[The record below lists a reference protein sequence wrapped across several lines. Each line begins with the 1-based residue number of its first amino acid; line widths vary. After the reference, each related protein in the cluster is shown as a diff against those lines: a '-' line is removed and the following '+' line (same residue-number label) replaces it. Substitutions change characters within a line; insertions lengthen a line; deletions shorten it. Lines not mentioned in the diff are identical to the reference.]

1 MGLFKETFH
10 WKSLATW
17 PIGVIS
23 IMLALA
29 AGLRVNERYPAAS
42 FMFGLAGVAMV
53 IRVVHMAAT
62 SEHSKANKWTFGIIC
77 CLAIVGIDSVFIW
90 DTLLQPQRS
99 VATGARAETAGPAPD
114 GKPEQQTEREQ
125 PQAVDSAAPRA
136 DRTTPATGAGGRAR
150 TRADGAGVAQPP
162 PVQHSPVAVPA
173 PAIVVSPSGQQAACE
188 LVPPDRVPNV
198 VLQPGD
204 IVFAAEGGLLRLD
217 REMKPQRILVSD
229 DLADVRGV
237 AVEASG
243 TVLVSTRACGGGTIL
258 RVDPRTGR
266 RTILATGFR
275 TPKAIL
281 IEPGGTLLVA
291 DEVGGSPTWGY
302 LWRINLQTGEQAEV
316 FRFAPSEV
324 ATGMGVDAKSGD
336 IFFTRRGLYRLR
348 PEGVS
353 RMDVEGI
360 LNPTSMTMAGGNL
373 VVSGEGP
380 TVVEMRPT
388 GEMIGPL
395 AGGGPISDLAA
406 RGKQVFV
413 GYGNG
418 RVGRIR
424 ETDRAAEN
432 VWEGRASNVG
442 VFLAVV
448 PDRAPSR

>member
-1 MGLFKETFH
+1 MR
-10 WKSLATW
+10 LA
-17 PIGVIS
+17 
-23 IMLALA
+23 
-29 AGLRVNERYPAAS
+29 R
-42 FMFGLAGVAMV
+42 
-53 IRVVHMAAT
+53 
-62 SEHSKANKWTFGIIC
+62 
-77 CLAIVGIDSVFIW
+77 
-90 DTLLQPQRS
+90 
-99 VATGARAETAGPAPD
+99 
-114 GKPEQQTEREQ
+114 
-125 PQAVDSAAPRA
+125 
-136 DRTTPATGAGGRAR
+136 
-150 TRADGAGVAQPP
+150 
-162 PVQHSPVAVPA
+162 
-173 PAIVVSPSGQQAACE
+173 
-188 LVPPDRVPNV
+188 
-198 VLQPGD
+198 
-204 IVFAAEGGLLRLD
+204 AEGGLLRLN

-229 DLADVRGV
+229 DLADTRGV

-243 TVLVSTRACGGGTIL
+243 TILVSTRACGGGAIL

-266 RTILATGFR
+266 RTIVATGFR

-316 FRFAPSEV
+316 YRFGPSEV

-336 IFFTRRGLYRLR
+336 IFFTRRGLYRLTR
-348 PEGVS
+348 EGMS

-360 LNPTSMTMAGGNL
+360 LNLTSMTMAGGNL

-380 TVVEMRPT
+380 DGGRDAAHRRGDRPD
-388 GEMIGPL
+388 GRKWPV
-395 AGGGPISDLAA
+395 SDLAA

-448 PDRAPSR
+448 PERIAR